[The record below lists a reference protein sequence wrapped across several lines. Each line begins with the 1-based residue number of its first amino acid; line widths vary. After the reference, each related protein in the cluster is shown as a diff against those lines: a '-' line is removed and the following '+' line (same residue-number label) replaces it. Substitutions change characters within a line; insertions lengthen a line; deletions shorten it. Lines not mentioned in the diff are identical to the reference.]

1 MSNSP
6 QTTMVK
12 PPRKPRQPFTQ
23 KEDEKLK
30 QLVESL
36 GDADWTIIAR
46 CMENRTPRQ
55 CRDRYKEYLMPSL
68 NTSDWTPEE
77 DNILRQKIKEYGK
90 KWAIVCISLNGR
102 SETSAKNRWRL
113 LERRESNMKNEAKI
127 AEACSSPDC
136 YDIPPVQPY
145 PQMIE
150 PMYVPYFI
158 PQENVRFEKMIQPV
172 IPTSFVRDPLPPQPP
187 RVKFPSLLD
196 ICPNLVCF

>member
-1 MSNSP
+1 MS
-6 QTTMVK
+6 TTGSGFK
-12 PPRKPRQPFTQ
+12 APRKPRQPFTQ

-36 GDADWTIIAR
+36 GDSDWTIISK

-55 CRDRYKEYLMPSL
+55 CRDRWKEYLMPTL

-113 LERRESNMKNEAKI
+113 LERRQLTKKVDHVKVDHV
-127 AEACSSPDC
+127 SSPETYETSPKMFTSAMEQVQYFNPPTPPAC
-136 YDIPPVQPY
+136 YDY
-145 PQMIE
+145 P
-150 PMYVPYFI
+150 
-158 PQENVRFEKMIQPV
+158 
-172 IPTSFVRDPLPPQPP
+172 PLPVNIYMMPPQQPT
-187 RVKFPSLLD
+187 RMRFPSLME
-196 ICPNLVCF
+196 ICPHLVCF